1 MKWEN
6 RIYLL
11 AFLSGV
17 ICVNIFGTTTLANN
31 SMLSRYNLATLSFRQ
46 VVYDEY
52 FFNVLFL
59 RFRTVFGLWIAS
71 KFFPKKAI
79 VLIFACIMCSLIGGI
94 TALSIMANGLWGI
107 WFCLCAFFP
116 HGICY
121 GVVYAMWKKLCL
133 WYDEGRDRKE
143 KTFVV
148 AIMMVL
154 IGIGSMLEAYISP
167 VLLQNIIK
175 Y

>member
-17 ICVNIFGTTTLANN
+17 ICINMFGTTTLANN
-31 SMLSRYNLATLSFRQ
+31 SMLSRYNLAALSFQ
-46 VVYDEY
+46 QIVFEEY

-59 RFRTVFGLWIAS
+59 RLRTVFVLWIAS
-71 KFFPKKAI
+71 GFFPKKA
-79 VLIFACIMCSLIGGI
+79 VVFAFACIMCSLMGGI
-94 TALSIMANGLWGI
+94 IALSIMANGLWGI

-121 GVVYAMWKKLCL
+121 GVVYVMWKNLCL
-133 WYDEGRDRKE
+133 WYGESRERKE
-143 KTFVV
+143 KTFMV

-154 IGIGSMLEAYISP
+154 MGIGSMLEAYVCP

>member
-1 MKWEN
+1 VKWEN

-17 ICVNIFGTTTLANN
+17 ICINMFGTTTLVNN

-46 VVYDEY
+46 IVYEE
-52 FFNVLFL
+52 FFFKVLFL

-71 KFFPKKAI
+71 KFLPKKVV
-79 VLIFACIMCSLIGGI
+79 VLIFACIMCSLMGGI
-94 TALSIMANGLWGI
+94 IAWTIIANGLWGI
-107 WFCLCAFFP
+107 LFCFCAFLP

-121 GVVYAMWKKLCL
+121 GVVYVMWKNLCL
-133 WYDEGRDRKE
+133 WYDESRDGKE
-143 KTFVV
+143 KIFVV
-148 AIMMVL
+148 VIMMIL
-154 IGIGSMLEAYISP
+154 IGIGSILEAYISP
-167 VLLQNIIK
+167 VLLQNITK